1 MGVRKI
7 VKIDEEKCNG
17 CGECVTSCVEGAI
30 KIIDGKARLV
40 SDSYCDG
47 LGACLGHCPQD
58 AITVEERDAVGFDE
72 KAAMQHMAQSSRP
85 QPQACGCP
93 SSQART
99 IHREKQE
106 SGAMSSAEQQS
117 CLATWPVQL
126 KLVSPHAP
134 FLKDSHLLLAADCVP
149 FVYANFHG
157 KMLQGRPVV
166 IACPKLDD
174 ISDYVQKLSDIIK
187 LNGVKS
193 LTVVH
198 MEVPCCSGLVRI
210 AQAAAA
216 MSGTNVP
223 IKEITVMINGDAFDN
238 FGSQI

>member
-58 AITVEERDAVGFDE
+58 AITVEERDAVNFDE
-72 KAAMQHMAQSSRP
+72 KAAMQHMAQSSKS

-106 SGAMSSAEQQS
+106 SG
-117 CLATWPVQL
+117 
-126 KLVSPHAP
+126 
-134 FLKDSHLLLAADCVP
+134 
-149 FVYANFHG
+149 
-157 KMLQGRPVV
+157 
-166 IACPKLDD
+166 
-174 ISDYVQKLSDIIK
+174 
-187 LNGVKS
+187 
-193 LTVVH
+193 
-198 MEVPCCSGLVRI
+198 
-210 AQAAAA
+210 
-216 MSGTNVP
+216 
-223 IKEITVMINGDAFDN
+223 
-238 FGSQI
+238 